1 MNKHIT
7 EKLEVSVMKYRH
19 IILLGILLLG
29 AILISGCN
37 AEQNAAQAKN
47 GDVVQVDYTGTLENG
62 TVFDTSVG
70 GEPLNFTLGEGQVIP
85 GFEQAVL
92 GMKVGE
98 SKTVTIPADE
108 AYGPYR
114 DDLVRVIN
122 REELTNIPNPEVGQ
136 QLYGSQTN
144 GTTITGTITNVTD
157 TTITVDFN
165 PPLAG
170 KNLTFEIKL
179 ISIQ

>member
-1 MNKHIT
+1 
-7 EKLEVSVMKYRH
+7 MKYCH

-37 AEQNAAQAKN
+37 AEQDAAQAKN
-47 GDVVQVDYTGTLENG
+47 GDIVQVDYTGTLENG

-70 GEPLNFTLGEGQVIP
+70 GEPLNFTLGEGKMIP
-85 GFEQAVL
+85 GFEQAIL

-114 DDLVRVIN
+114 DDLVLVVN
-122 REELTNIPNPEVGQ
+122 REDLPTGLDPDVGQ
-136 QLYGSQTN
+136 QLQMTLPSGGTSVGTVTN
-144 GTTITGTITNVTD
+144 ATD

-165 PPLAG
+165 YPLAG
-170 KNLTFEIKL
+170 KDLTFEIEL
-179 ISIQ
+179 VSIQ

>member
-1 MNKHIT
+1 MKH
-7 EKLEVSVMKYRH
+7 RN
-19 IILLGILLLG
+19 IILLGVLLLG

-37 AEQNAAQAKN
+37 AGQNAAQAKN

-70 GEPLNFTLGEGQVIP
+70 REPLNFTLGEGQMIP

-98 SKTVTIPADE
+98 SKTVTIPASE

-114 DDLVRVIN
+114 DDMVRVIN

-136 QLYGSQTN
+136 QLYGSQTD

-157 TTITVDFN
+157 TTVTVDFN

>member
-1 MNKHIT
+1 M
-7 EKLEVSVMKYRH
+7 VKYRH
-19 IILLGILLLG
+19 IVLLGIFLLG

-37 AEQNAAQAKN
+37 AAQAKN
-47 GDVVQVDYTGTLENG
+47 GDIVQVNYTGTLENG
-62 TVFDTSVG
+62 TVFDTSEG
-70 GEPLNFTLGEGQVIP
+70 GEPLEFTLGEGKMIP
-85 GFEQAVL
+85 KFEEAVL
-92 GMKVGE
+92 GMKIGE
-98 SKTVTIPADE
+98 SKTFTIPADE

-114 DDLVRVIN
+114 DDLVQVIN

-136 QLYGSQTN
+136 QLYGSQTD

-157 TTITVDFN
+157 TTVTVDFN

>member
-1 MNKHIT
+1 MVKH
-7 EKLEVSVMKYRH
+7 SH
-19 IILLGILLLG
+19 IILLGVFLLG

-37 AEQNAAQAKN
+37 ADQNAAQAKN
-47 GDVVQVDYTGTLENG
+47 GDIVEVHYTGTLENG
-62 TVFDTSVG
+62 TVFDTSEG
-70 GEPLNFTLGEGQVIP
+70 GEPLEFTLGQGQMIP

-108 AYGPYR
+108 AYGQYN
-114 DDLVRVIN
+114 DDWVQVIN

-136 QLYGSQTN
+136 QLYGSQTD

-157 TTITVDFN
+157 TTVTVDFN
-165 PPLAG
+165 HPLAG
-170 KNLTFEIKL
+170 EDLTFEIEL
-179 ISIQ
+179 MSIQ

>member
-1 MNKHIT
+1 M
-7 EKLEVSVMKYRH
+7 VKYRH
-19 IILLGILLLG
+19 IILLVILLLG

-37 AEQNAAQAKN
+37 AGQNAAQAKN
-47 GDVVQVDYTGTLENG
+47 GDTVKVDYIGTLENG
-62 TVFDTSVG
+62 TVFDTSEG
-70 GEPLNFTLGEGQVIP
+70 REPLNFTLGEGKMIP
-85 GFEQAVL
+85 GFEKAVL
-92 GMKVGE
+92 GMKVEE
-98 SKTVTIPADE
+98 SKTVTIPAAE

-114 DDLVRVIN
+114 DDLVQVIN

-136 QLYGSQTN
+136 QLYGSQTD
-144 GTTITGTITNVTD
+144 GTTITGTITNVTN

-165 PPLAG
+165 SPLAG

>member
-1 MNKHIT
+1 M
-7 EKLEVSVMKYRH
+7 VKYRN

-37 AEQNAAQAKN
+37 AGQNAAQAKN
-47 GDVVQVDYTGTLENG
+47 GDIVQVDYTGTLENG

-98 SKTVTIPADE
+98 SKTFTIPADE
-108 AYGPYR
+108 AYGQYR
-114 DDLVRVIN
+114 DDLVQVIN
-122 REELTNIPNPEVGQ
+122 REDLPAGLDPEVGE
-136 QLYGSQTN
+136 QLQGPRPGG
-144 GTTITGTITNVTD
+144 GTGVGTITNVTN

-165 PPLAG
+165 NPLAG
-170 KNLTFEIKL
+170 KDLTFEIKL

>member
-1 MNKHIT
+1 MVKH
-7 EKLEVSVMKYRH
+7 SH
-19 IILLGILLLG
+19 IILLGVFLLG

-37 AEQNAAQAKN
+37 ADQNAEQAQN
-47 GDVVQVDYTGTLENG
+47 GDVVEVDYTGTLENG
-62 TVFDTSVG
+62 TVFDTSEG
-70 GEPLNFTLGEGQVIP
+70 RDPLRFTLGEGQMIP

-108 AYGPYR
+108 AYGPHS
-114 DDLVRVIN
+114 DDMVQVID

-136 QLYGSQTN
+136 QLYGSQP
-144 GTTITGTITNVTD
+144 GGGTITGTITNVTD

-165 PPLAG
+165 HHLAG
-170 KNLTFEIKL
+170 KDLTFEIEL
-179 ISIQ
+179 MSIE

>member
-1 MNKHIT
+1 M
-7 EKLEVSVMKYRH
+7 VKYRH
-19 IILLGILLLG
+19 VILLGILLLG
-29 AILISGCN
+29 AILISGC
-37 AEQNAAQAKN
+37 NAAQAKN
-47 GDVVQVDYTGTLENG
+47 GDVVQVDYTGTLEDG
-62 TVFDTSVG
+62 TVFDTSTSVG
-70 GEPLNFTLGEGQVIP
+70 REPLEFTLGEGQMIP

-108 AYGPYR
+108 AYGQYS
-114 DDLVRVIN
+114 DDLVVVVN
-122 REELTNIPNPEVGQ
+122 REDLPAGLDPEVGE
-136 QLYGSQTN
+136 QLQGPRPDG
-144 GTTITGTITNVTD
+144 GTGVCTVTNVTN

-165 PPLAG
+165 SPLAG

>member
-1 MNKHIT
+1 M
-7 EKLEVSVMKYRH
+7 VKYRH

-37 AEQNAAQAKN
+37 AGQNAAQAKN
-47 GDVVQVDYTGTLENG
+47 GDTVKVDYTGTLENG

-70 GEPLNFTLGEGQVIP
+70 GEPLNFTLGEGQMIP

-98 SKTVTIPADE
+98 SKTVTIPAAE
-108 AYGPYR
+108 AYGQYN
-114 DDLVRVIN
+114 DNWVEVVN
-122 REELTNIPNPEVGQ
+122 RENLTNIPNPEVGQ
-136 QLYGSQTN
+136 QLQGPRPGG
-144 GTTITGTITNVTD
+144 GTGVGTITNVTN

-165 PPLAG
+165 SPLAG
-170 KNLTFEIKL
+170 KNLTFEIEL

>member
-1 MNKHIT
+1 M
-7 EKLEVSVMKYRH
+7 VKYRH

-47 GDVVQVDYTGTLENG
+47 GDIVQVDYTGTLEDG
-62 TVFDTSVG
+62 TVFDTSTSVG
-70 GEPLNFTLGEGQVIP
+70 REPLNFTLGEGKMIP

-98 SKTVTIPADE
+98 SKTFTIPADE
-108 AYGPYR
+108 AYGPHS

-122 REELTNIPNPEVGQ
+122 REELTNIPDPEVGQ
-136 QLYGSQTN
+136 QLYGSQTD

-157 TTITVDFN
+157 TTVTVDFN

-170 KNLTFEIKL
+170 KDLTFEIKL
-179 ISIQ
+179 VSIQ

>member
-1 MNKHIT
+1 
-7 EKLEVSVMKYRH
+7 VVKYRH
-19 IILLGILLLG
+19 IVLLGIFLLG

-37 AEQNAAQAKN
+37 AAQAKN
-47 GDVVQVDYTGTLENG
+47 GDIVQVNYTGTLENG
-62 TVFDTSVG
+62 TVFDTSEG
-70 GEPLNFTLGEGQVIP
+70 GEPLEFTLGEGKMIP
-85 GFEQAVL
+85 KFEEAVL
-92 GMKVGE
+92 GMKIGE
-98 SKTVTIPADE
+98 SKTFTIPADE

-114 DDLVRVIN
+114 DDLVQVIN

-136 QLYGSQTN
+136 QLYGSQTD

-157 TTITVDFN
+157 TTVTVDFN

>member
-1 MNKHIT
+1 M
-7 EKLEVSVMKYRH
+7 VKYRH
-19 IILLGILLLG
+19 VILLVILLLG

-47 GDVVQVDYTGTLENG
+47 GDIVQVDYTGTLENG
-62 TVFDTSVG
+62 TVFDTSEG
-70 GEPLNFTLGEGQVIP
+70 GEPLEFTLGEGKMIP
-85 GFEQAVL
+85 KFEEAVL
-92 GMKVGE
+92 GMKIGE
-98 SKTVTIPADE
+98 SKTFTIPADE

-114 DDLVRVIN
+114 DDLVQVIN

-136 QLYGSQTN
+136 QLYGSQTD